1 MDAATRGLKGRR
13 VCGGIEVGFG
23 IVFLIGAILS
33 ANFLSILSGLFIV
46 QTGLIGIVS
55 KTRELVKVFLVTGII
70 CALILASSI
79 IILGIAIISGNIYA
93 LDRVLV
99 VVMVIVAMELI
110 VTVFGIIFACLPLCG
125 KSEGQGAT
133 QYHQNTS
140 LPSSYTTDN
149 RHYPGTEPV

>member
-13 VCGGIEVGFG
+13 VCGGIE
-23 IVFLIGAILS
+23 
-33 ANFLSILSGLFIV
+33 FIV
-46 QTGLIGIVS
+46 QTGMIGIVS

-125 KSEGQGAT
+125 KSEGQGVNAT

-140 LPSSYTTDN
+140 LPSSYTS